1 MLYAFFAASPYRW
14 GVLLKQAPVTLK
26 RVIDTRWSA
35 HRAAVNALHT
45 GFDEIMDDL
54 EELCNSSE
62 NLNARGDA
70 HGNLKEF
77 ELPDPFTSVT
87 AATLNALNHVRVNT
101 LQSRNT
107 LQ

>member
-14 GVLLKQAPVTLK
+14 GVLLKHAPVTLK

-45 GFDEIMDDL
+45 GFDEIMDAL

-62 NLNARGDA
+62 NLNTRGDA

-77 ELPDPFTSVT
+77 ELPDSFRSVT

-101 LQSRNT
+101 H
-107 LQ
+107 

>member
-14 GVLLKQAPVTLK
+14 GVFLKQAPVTLK

-45 GFDEIMDDL
+45 GFDEIMDAL

-77 ELPDPFTSVT
+77 KLPDPFTSVA
-87 AATLNALNHVRVNT
+87 AATLNVLNHVRVNT
-101 LQSRNT
+101 L
-107 LQ
+107 